1 MGTVNHVQEGEGGEQ
16 GDPLMPL
23 LFALGQH
30 SALVAVSERL
40 HVGELLFA
48 FHDDL
53 YIKSSPD
60 RAVECSHIL
69 RQELWQHCRISFNN
83 GKTRLWNRAGL
94 FPRDCEILEDAARLV
109 DPYALVWKGDPDL
122 PLSQQ
127 GIKILGVPVG
137 RKEFI
142 EHELDSRATCHA
154 ELLEKIP
161 YVKDL
166 QCAWLILLYCG
177 VSRANFFIRAVS
189 PDCSLQFATDTRRKS
204 GDALPLQSACCQR
217 QFQIPP
223 KPLPRCP
230 CLQEGCRSSVRLRH
244 AAHWASWADSIK
256 MIGERHPEVAA
267 TILRA
272 VDGNNGSRSIQAIN
286 SCTRHLEEAGF
297 VAPDWVQLAS
307 GEVQAPNVVD
317 EDEPNQPRKGWQVA
331 VSRVVETRRFPSRCF
346 PRIVRAR

>member
-1 MGTVNHVQEGEGGEQ
+1 MGTVNHVQQGEGGEQ

-30 SALVAVSERL
+30 SALAAVSERL

-53 YIKSSPD
+53 YIKCSPD

-69 RQELWQHCRISFNN
+69 RQMLWQHCRISLNN

-94 FPRDCEILEDAARLV
+94 FPRDCEILENAARLV
-109 DPYALVWKGDPDL
+109 DPDAVVWKGDPDL

-137 RKEFI
+137 RTEFV

-161 YVKDL
+161 FVEDL

-177 VSRANFFIRAVS
+177 CPGRTSSVALLAQIVHCNS
-189 PDCSLQFATDTRRKS
+189 PRDTRRKS
-204 GDALPLQSACCQR
+204 GDALPLWSACCQR
-217 QFQIPP
+217 QFQNPP
-223 KPLPRCP
+223 GPLPRCL
-230 CLQEGCRSSVRLRH
+230 CLQDGWG
-244 AAHWASWADSIK
+244 AA
-256 MIGERHPEVAA
+256 
-267 TILRA
+267 
-272 VDGNNGSRSIQAIN
+272 
-286 SCTRHLEEAGF
+286 
-297 VAPDWVQLAS
+297 
-307 GEVQAPNVVD
+307 
-317 EDEPNQPRKGWQVA
+317 A
-331 VSRVVETRRFPSRCF
+331 VSD
-346 PRIVRAR
+346 